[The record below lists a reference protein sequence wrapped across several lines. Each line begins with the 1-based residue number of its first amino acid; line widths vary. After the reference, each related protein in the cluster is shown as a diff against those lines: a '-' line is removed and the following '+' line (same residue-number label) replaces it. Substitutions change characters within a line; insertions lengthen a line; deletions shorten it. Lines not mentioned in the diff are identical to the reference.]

1 MNRTWEVLAEKQ
13 ARLVQEAY
21 EKMSNLVERRE
32 GLDNQL
38 SKIDE
43 LIYESTRA
51 VCETTGTT
59 KVYRSNL
66 RRGFL
71 AQLHQARGVMKNE
84 LNNLEIKIASAKRL
98 VAAAELEHLKA
109 RKLLER
115 NVLQQRKMEQVA
127 EAKEMDSVAIT
138 QFNLNKV

>member
-21 EKMSNLVERRE
+21 GKMSILVSRRE
-32 GLDNQL
+32 NINNQL

-51 VCETTGTT
+51 VCETTGTM
-59 KVYRSNL
+59 KIYSSNL

-71 AQLHQARGVMKNE
+71 AQLQQARGVLKSE
-84 LNNLEIKIASAKRL
+84 LNNLEVKIVSAKRF
-98 VAAAELEHLKA
+98 VTAAELEHLKA

-115 NVLQQRKMEQVA
+115 NVLQQKKMEQVA

-138 QFNLNKV
+138 QFILYKV